1 MQLHVSIKVD
11 PPPQYYPVS
20 FLFSKVKL
28 FPPAVYKFDMM
39 TQTLPHKLKLTP
51 AALLQMVHMQH
62 SFTTLHEI
70 VTSKLFSILLINIYG
85 HKL

>member
-20 FLFSKVKL
+20 FLFSKVKR

-39 TQTLPHKLKLTP
+39 TQN
-51 AALLQMVHMQH
+51 
-62 SFTTLHEI
+62 TT
-70 VTSKLFSILLINIYG
+70 S
-85 HKL
+85 

>member
-11 PPPQYYPVS
+11 PPPQYYPIS

-28 FPPAVYKFDMM
+28 FPPAVYNFDMM
-39 TQTLPHKLKLTP
+39 TQTLPHQLKLTP
-51 AALLQMVHMQH
+51 AVLLQMVHMQH
-62 SFTTLHEI
+62 SFTALHEI
-70 VTSKLFSILLINIYG
+70 VTFKLFSILLINIYG